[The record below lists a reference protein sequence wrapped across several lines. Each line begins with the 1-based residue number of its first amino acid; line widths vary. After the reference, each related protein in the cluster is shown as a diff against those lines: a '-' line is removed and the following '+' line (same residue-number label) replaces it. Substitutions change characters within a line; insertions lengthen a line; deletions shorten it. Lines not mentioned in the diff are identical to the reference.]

1 MFYRLLIIYVFITSS
16 MFSQGWFDNNENWKE
31 VLYEKSAPAVVIVGR
46 MNNNQ
51 VTGFGSGFNID
62 KQGLIVTNYHVIEGA
77 EGVVVKFKNGDAF
90 EALHYTF
97 VDKYKDFVI
106 LKIPGHNLPF
116 ANFGNS
122 NDVKVGQEVVA
133 IGNPEGAWH
142 TMTSGI
148 ISQKVP
154 DGSHQLFQTDVTIA
168 PGSSGG
174 PLFNSNNQIIGIT
187 SSGLKV
193 GLDINYA
200 IPSKYV
206 QGAINS
212 SDATTREPIGF
223 DIIRKTYTKPKV
235 TNNSNQN
242 TSTSNTP
249 TTAKVSK
256 ASSEDPGTFASIAS
270 CYCMYLLI
278 LGLLPRG

>member
-16 MFSQGWFDNNENWKE
+16 MYSQWFGTDENWKE
-31 VLYEKSAPAVVIVGR
+31 VLYEKYSPAVVIVGR
-46 MNNNQ
+46 MNNNE
-51 VTGFGSGFNID
+51 VTGVGSGFNID
-62 KQGLIVTNYHVIEGA
+62 KQGLIVTNYHVIQGA
-77 EGVVVKFKNGDAF
+77 EGVVVKFKNGDTF

-97 VDKYKDFVI
+97 VDKYKDFVV

-122 NDVKVGQEVVA
+122 DDVKVGQEVVA
-133 IGNPEGAWH
+133 IGNPELAWH

-148 ISQKVP
+148 ISQKVA

-212 SDATTREPIGF
+212 SDASTREPIGF
-223 DIIRKTYTKPKV
+223 DVVRKRYSQP
-235 TNNSNQN
+235 SPI
-242 TSTSNTP
+242 TSQSD
-249 TTAKVSK
+249 VVV
-256 ASSEDPGTFASIAS
+256 EDPFGMFLAYTGCAIIVYAVWYSNEHQIPAFL
-270 CYCMYLLI
+270 Y
-278 LGLLPRG
+278 